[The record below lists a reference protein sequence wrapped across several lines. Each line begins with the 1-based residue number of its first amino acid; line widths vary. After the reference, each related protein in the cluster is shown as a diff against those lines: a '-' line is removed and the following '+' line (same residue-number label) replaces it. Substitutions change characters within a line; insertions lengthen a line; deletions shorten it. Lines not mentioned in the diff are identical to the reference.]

1 MAKTEGLFTE
11 KAVSQILREDLPF
24 TPNPFKGIM
33 KPFRLFSQVLLLL
46 GLVMVCAAGSSKAA
60 MQIDIYGPGQNIVN
74 LAMAA
79 PLSTG
84 QPAQGLGKE
93 LDAAIPDNLS
103 FLPFMRLTDPKA
115 VLGGTTLPGYQ
126 PPNVDFKR
134 FQLAGADLLVTAGW
148 PQGDKSGST
157 VELRVYETF
166 SGQFVFGN
174 AYSGVTKEEV
184 QDVAD
189 RFCADLMKALTGHGD
204 FFLSTLAFVKNSGK
218 NKRDVWITKP
228 TGRNLRKITDIPGI
242 AMSPSWSLDG
252 RFIVFS
258 HMDDKSHALGVW
270 DRLTNRVQRIRFPGN
285 TVIGPTFTPGNK
297 VAVSLSTG
305 KNPDIFMLN
314 HAFQKERTLDAAGT
328 KMAFTSN
335 RMGGPQIFMKDL
347 ASGSVSRVTK
357 QGNYNTEPS
366 MSPDGTLIAFSRL
379 TSEGNRI
386 FVQDLTTGTEQQISF
401 GPGNDVLPSF
411 APDSYFI
418 AFTSNRS
425 GPNQIYLTTRHGGDA
440 KKVPTGS
447 GDASFP
453 RWGAIPR

>member
-1 MAKTEGLFTE
+1 MLALLCI
-11 KAVSQILREDLPF
+11 AVL
-24 TPNPFKGIM
+24 
-33 KPFRLFSQVLLLL
+33 
-46 GLVMVCAAGSSKAA
+46 CASGTASAA

-79 PLSTG
+79 PLSSG
-84 QPAQGLGKE
+84 QPVSGLGKD
-93 LDAAIPDNLS
+93 LDSAIQDNLN

-115 VLGGTTLPGYQ
+115 VLGGTVMPGYQ
-126 PPNVDFKR
+126 PPSVDFKR

-148 PQGDKSGST
+148 PQGDRSGST

-204 FFLSTLAFVKNSGK
+204 FFLATLAFVKTSGK
-218 NKRDVWITKP
+218 NKRDVWLTKP

-242 AMSPSWSLDG
+242 ALSPSWSLDG

-258 HMDDKSHALGVW
+258 HMDDSSHALGVW

-285 TVIGPTFTPGNK
+285 TVIGPVFTPGNK

-305 KNPDIFMLN
+305 KYPDIFLLN
-314 HAFQKERTLDAAGT
+314 HAFQKERAIEASSAINVSPSFSSDGS
-328 KMAFTSN
+328 KMAFCSS
-335 RMGGPQIFMKDL
+335 RMGGPQIFLKDMG
-347 ASGSVSRVTK
+347 SGSVSRVSK
-357 QGNYNTEPS
+357 QGAYNTEPS
-366 MSPDGTLIAFSRL
+366 MSPDGTLVAFSRL
-379 TSEGNRI
+379 TDSGNRI
-386 FVQDLTTGTEQQISF
+386 FVQDLTTGAEQQVSF

-411 APDSYFI
+411 APDSYFL

-440 KKVPTGS
+440 KKVPTGG

-453 RWGAIPR
+453 RWGAIPK